1 MSKFK
6 LVLFD
11 MDGTLLK
18 DRTIFVFAEKKGF
31 MDDLKRLFYSTDLA
45 FYQKNIE
52 IAKLLK
58 GLESR
63 ELLEI
68 FRKIKLNKNVKKVI
82 KELKKRG
89 LKTAIVTASYQIFA
103 DDLKKRLGMDY
114 AFANNLM
121 IKDGIVTGKLIINNK
136 NLLEEPIGKRVYSI
150 CKSNVLDQLCEKLG
164 ITPDEV
170 IAVGDGGIDI
180 CMLEKAGLGVAFNAS
195 VDVQKH
201 ANISI
206 DDMSTILKYVI
217 DDYK

>member
-1 MSKFK
+1 MSNFK

>member
-18 DRTIFVFAEKKGF
+18 DRSIFVFAEKKGF
-31 MDDLKRLFYSTDLA
+31 MDDLKKLFYSTDLA

-58 GLESR
+58 GLDST

-68 FRKIKLNKNVKKVI
+68 FRKIKLNKNVKEVV

-89 LKTAIVTASYQIFA
+89 LKTVIVTASYQIFA

-114 AFANNLM
+114 AFANNLI
-121 IKDGIVTGKLIINNK
+121 IKNGTITGELVINNK
-136 NLLEEPIGKRVYSI
+136 NLLEEPLGKRVYSI
-150 CKSNVLDQLCEKLG
+150 CKSNILEQLCEKLD
-164 ITPDEV
+164 ITPEEV
-170 IAVGDGGIDI
+170 IAVGDGRIDI

-195 VDVQKH
+195 ADVQKH
-201 ANISI
+201 ADISI
-206 DDMSTILKYVI
+206 DDMSMILKYVI
-217 DDYK
+217 GD